1 MYNPSLDQVAE
12 TIAPSRDSS
21 IAKLLMSVRTHMT
34 FANTVGLLG
43 GILALFCLLLLP
55 GSNYWNI
62 RLPLYLILVIW
73 TLLRPRVAL
82 YLLPIAIPW
91 GSLDTITI
99 SKLNTN
105 STDILVILLIA
116 SWLGGF
122 VLRSQG
128 LLKSGPLDQE
138 ESPLPRYLVV
148 TAVALLFAMV
158 ISTATAQSVNASIKD
173 LLKWIEFLAVL
184 LLGAKY
190 LRTRKQIWT
199 LVVVICLAGI
209 SQALYGYAQNFLNL
223 GPHSFIRDGGLRVY
237 GTFDQP
243 NPYAGYI
250 NMSLP
255 IVISL
260 TLLGR
265 NWATRILAA
274 TAAFLLGAAEY
285 LTKSNGGE
293 IAITV
298 AVLFILV
305 VGFPQLRK
313 LAAICGVGVLVL
325 IAALIAGVI
334 PQRLT
339 HPILSKLGLVA
350 ISFASPSAQDY
361 STAER
366 LAHWIAG
373 INMFLDHP
381 LTGVGIGNYGVAY
394 APYHV
399 TIFVNSLD
407 HAHNYYINI
416 SAETGII
423 GLTTFLLLLL
433 AIFVAGWRAYR
444 AISKKYMQLKTE
456 RATPKASMSRIELL
470 RSSNIFGIFTN
481 DRALAIGLLAALLGV
496 CVHNLVDNLYVHGMT
511 ILFALLIVTLV
522 RLADV
527 PKEVVGDEGQNA

>member
-55 GSNYWNI
+55 SSNYWNI
-62 RLPLYLILVIW
+62 RLPLYLIVVIW

-99 SKLNTN
+99 SKLNAN
-105 STDILVILLIA
+105 SADVLVILLIV

-223 GPHSFIRDGGLRVY
+223 GPQSFIRDGGLRVY

-243 NPYAGYI
+243 NP
-250 NMSLP
+250 MQD
-255 IVISL
+255 ISICL
-260 TLLGR
+260 CLL
-265 NWATRILAA
+265 
-274 TAAFLLGAAEY
+274 
-285 LTKSNGGE
+285 
-293 IAITV
+293 
-298 AVLFILV
+298 
-305 VGFPQLRK
+305 
-313 LAAICGVGVLVL
+313 
-325 IAALIAGVI
+325 
-334 PQRLT
+334 
-339 HPILSKLGLVA
+339 
-350 ISFASPSAQDY
+350 
-361 STAER
+361 
-366 LAHWIAG
+366 
-373 INMFLDHP
+373 
-381 LTGVGIGNYGVAY
+381 
-394 APYHV
+394 
-399 TIFVNSLD
+399 
-407 HAHNYYINI
+407 
-416 SAETGII
+416 
-423 GLTTFLLLLL
+423 
-433 AIFVAGWRAYR
+433 
-444 AISKKYMQLKTE
+444 
-456 RATPKASMSRIELL
+456 
-470 RSSNIFGIFTN
+470 
-481 DRALAIGLLAALLGV
+481 
-496 CVHNLVDNLYVHGMT
+496 
-511 ILFALLIVTLV
+511 
-522 RLADV
+522 
-527 PKEVVGDEGQNA
+527 